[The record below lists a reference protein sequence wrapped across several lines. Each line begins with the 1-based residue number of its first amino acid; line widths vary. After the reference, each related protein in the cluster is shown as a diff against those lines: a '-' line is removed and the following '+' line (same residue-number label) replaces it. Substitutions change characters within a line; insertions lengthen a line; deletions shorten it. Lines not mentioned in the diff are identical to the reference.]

1 MKSSPPLFAA
11 LALLFGLAVQSAP
24 ACTGITLRAED
35 GAVIYGRTLEW
46 GQFSMKS
53 RVMIVPRGYQFGG
66 STPEG
71 KGKGHQW
78 TAKFGIVGIELLEDD
93 ILADAMNEKGLTLG
107 LLYHPGYA
115 EYATFEPKRA
125 DKAIS
130 LVDLAPYILGQCET
144 VAEAREALSR
154 IDVVG
159 VEHPDFGFPPPGH
172 AIITE
177 PSGKAIVVE
186 FLEGKT
192 VIFDAPLGVITN
204 SPTYDWHMTNL
215 RNYLNLSPI
224 ALPSKKV
231 EELDFAPLGGGS
243 GMIGLPGDFTPPS
256 RFVRAV
262 AFSKTARKTADGPE
276 TVYELFRILDSFN
289 VPLGAAEG
297 SDDAEEGDFNE
308 RSATIWTTAHDMKNR
323 VMYFHTQHNRRVQK
337 VDLSKIDFGSF
348 EQFRRISFGEKEQD
362 IKDLTPAG

>member
-1 MKSSPPLFAA
+1 MKTVTKLLTA
-11 LALLFGLAVQSAP
+11 LALSFAIAVQATL

-35 GAVIYGRTLEW
+35 GAVVYGRTLEW
-46 GQFSMKS
+46 GQFAMKS
-53 RVMIVPRGYQFGG
+53 RVMIVPRGYPFGG
-66 STPEG
+66 TTPEG
-71 KGKGHQW
+71 HGKGHQW
-78 TAKFGIVGIELLEDD
+78 TTKYGIAGIELLEDD
-93 ILADAMNEKGLTLG
+93 IFADAMNEEGLTLG
-107 LLYHPGYA
+107 LFYHPGFADYA
-115 EYATFEPKRA
+115 EYNPDRA
-125 DKAIS
+125 SESIS
-130 LVDLAPYILGQCET
+130 LVDLAPYILGQCAT
-144 VAEAREALSR
+144 IAEARAALEKV
-154 IDVVG
+154 DVVG
-159 VEHPDFGFPPPGH
+159 VVHPEFGFPPPGH
-172 AIITE
+172 VIITE

-215 RNYLNLSPI
+215 RNYINLSPI
-224 ALPSKKV
+224 AIPTKKV

-297 SDDAEEGDFNE
+297 SDDAEDGAFNE

-323 VMYFHTQHNRRVQK
+323 VMYFHTQHNRRVQM
-337 VDLSKIDFGSF
+337 VDLSKIAFGDFK
-348 EQFRRISFGEKEQD
+348 EIKRVSFGEKTQD
-362 IKDLTPAG
+362 IKDITPVD